1 MSLTEKIDVIDM
13 IIDVWQDH
21 EKKFDELENRLEL
34 LVNRLSQ
41 SMEKHATKLS

>member
-21 EKKFDELENRLEL
+21 EKKFDELENRLEQ
-34 LVNRLSQ
+34 LVTRMSQ
-41 SMEKHATKLS
+41 IIEKLNPRQS

>member
-1 MSLTEKIDVIDM
+1 MTFTEKIDVIDM

-21 EKKFDELENRLEL
+21 EKKFDELENRLEQ

-41 SMEKHATKLS
+41 IMEKHATRSS

>member
-21 EKKFDELENRLEL
+21 EKKFDELENRLEK
-34 LVNRLSQ
+34 LVSRMSHA
-41 SMEKHATKLS
+41 MEKHATSES

>member
-21 EKKFDELENRLEL
+21 EKKFDELENRLEQ
-34 LVNRLSQ
+34 LVSRMSYV
-41 SMEKHATKLS
+41 MEKHATRLS

>member
-21 EKKFDELENRLEL
+21 EKKFDELENRLEQ
-34 LVNRLSQ
+34 LVNRMSQ
-41 SMEKHATKLS
+41 TMENRDPRQS